1 MLFVKPL
8 IWRMIVKLKLS
19 LNDNKIKTFL
29 LLHLNL
35 LIYSLS
41 SVCSKIAS
49 GNSFFSLK
57 FIVFYVTAIA
67 GLLVYAILWQQ
78 VLKELSLITAYSNK
92 AFVMVWGM
100 IWGILL
106 FKEKISWN
114 MIAGAIIIAAGVY
127 MVVSADE

>member
-1 MLFVKPL
+1 M
-8 IWRMIVKLKLS
+8 KLKLS

>member
-1 MLFVKPL
+1 M
-8 IWRMIVKLKLS
+8 KLKLS

-35 LIYSLS
+35 FIYSLS